1 MQEPSPA
8 LSRRTFVGGATALAA
23 ASLAFPQAA
32 FAVTAAEKQ
41 AEADAVRNQLVGLNA
56 DLEAAAER
64 YYGALDEQNAART
77 AMEAEQVKIDEATA
91 QIANLQDHLGTRARS
106 MYRSGSATFLDFL
119 MGATSFAEF
128 TQNWDILNGLNENDT
143 QMVAETKTLRETV
156 EASKA
161 EYAKQEKI
169 AADKAA
175 EASSASYTVTQHAAR
190 GAIVDSAGVIL
201 ARDTTVYDVYLRIP
215 APPGTDL
222 RETVKAI
229 ESLTGSKDVETQLAA
244 FFAAASAG
252 ELPVM
257 QGVGS
262 DVLTSF
268 YKADLV
274 QSGAVRAAA
283 RGVRTW
289 PNGTLLPHALGF
301 TGPITAEQWPTARRR
316 GLAMDAVIGQSG
328 LEAAYDDLLRG
339 QDGRVLV
346 NTGFDGAVRR
356 TVPLRDAAPGATLVL
371 TVDSDLQK
379 ELQNALLSQI
389 EVLRTTKAA
398 GAGRECCA
406 GAAVVVDVQTGGIL
420 AAASV
425 PGFDLNRYR
434 SDYAALSADAAAPL
448 LDRVCQGLYA
458 PGSAFKPAVA
468 AAALTAGI
476 DPAATVNCTG
486 RYGFYSGYQ
495 PGCLQYGHGGPVD
508 LRTALEYS
516 CNIFFYDVGRRL
528 GVDVFSAMARQLGL
542 ATPTG
547 VEITEAQGRLTWS
560 SDENYQ
566 AGLTLMAAIGQGN
579 TAVTPLQLAAYA
591 ATLANCGQRPALH
604 FADRAVNAATGETV
618 WQYAPTFTTVPGG
631 EGVFGPIRDGMK
643 RMARTTR
650 VLREAPVACAAKTGS
665 PQLADT
671 LPGGGHYVNS
681 VLIGYAPA
689 DDPQIAMAVVLE
701 YGGGGSNAAPILR
714 AVLDA
719 VFGG

>member
-1 MQEPSPA
+1 MANRKNSH
-8 LSRRTFVGGATALAA
+8 RRRVRVAVLMVLCGAV
-23 ASLAFPQAA
+23 FAA
-32 FAVTAAEKQ
+32 FFARLAWMQFVR
-41 AEADAVRNQLVGLNA
+41 AD
-56 DLEAAAER
+56 
-64 YYGALDEQNAART
+64 YY
-77 AMEAEQVKIDEATA
+77 
-91 QIANLQDHLGTRARS
+91 
-106 MYRSGSATFLDFL
+106 
-119 MGATSFAEF
+119 
-128 TQNWDILNGLNENDT
+128 
-143 QMVAETKTLRETV
+143 
-156 EASKA
+156 
-161 EYAKQEKI
+161 
-169 AADKAA
+169 ADKAA

-190 GAIVDSAGVIL
+190 GAIVDSAGVVL

-274 QSGAVRAAA
+274 QSGAVRVAA
-283 RGVRTW
+283 RGVRTR

-339 QDGRVLV
+339 QDGRMLV

-356 TVPLRDAAPGATLVL
+356 TVPLREAAPGATLVL
-371 TVDSDLQK
+371 TVDSALQK

-398 GAGRECCA
+398 GAGRECRA

-434 SDYAALSADAAAPL
+434 ADYAALSADAAAPL

-528 GVDVFSAMARQLGL
+528 SVDVFSAMARQLGL

-560 SDENYQ
+560 SAENYQ

>member
-1 MQEPSPA
+1 MANRKNSH
-8 LSRRTFVGGATALAA
+8 RRRVRVAVLMVLCGAV
-23 ASLAFPQAA
+23 FAA
-32 FAVTAAEKQ
+32 FFARLAWMQFVR
-41 AEADAVRNQLVGLNA
+41 AD
-56 DLEAAAER
+56 
-64 YYGALDEQNAART
+64 YY
-77 AMEAEQVKIDEATA
+77 
-91 QIANLQDHLGTRARS
+91 
-106 MYRSGSATFLDFL
+106 
-119 MGATSFAEF
+119 
-128 TQNWDILNGLNENDT
+128 
-143 QMVAETKTLRETV
+143 
-156 EASKA
+156 
-161 EYAKQEKI
+161 
-169 AADKAA
+169 ADKAA

-190 GAIVDSAGVIL
+190 GAIVDSAGVVL

-215 APPGTDL
+215 APPDTDL

-328 LEAAYDDLLRG
+328 LEAAYDNLLRG

-356 TVPLRDAAPGATLVL
+356 TVPLREAAPGATLVL
-371 TVDSDLQK
+371 TVDSALQK

-389 EVLRTTKAA
+389 EVLCTTKAA
-398 GAGRECCA
+398 GAGRECRA

-618 WQYAPTFTTVPGG
+618 WQYAPTFTTVSGG

>member
-1 MQEPSPA
+1 MANRKNSH
-8 LSRRTFVGGATALAA
+8 RRRVRVAVLMVLCGAV
-23 ASLAFPQAA
+23 FAA
-32 FAVTAAEKQ
+32 FFARLAWMQFVR
-41 AEADAVRNQLVGLNA
+41 AD
-56 DLEAAAER
+56 
-64 YYGALDEQNAART
+64 YY
-77 AMEAEQVKIDEATA
+77 
-91 QIANLQDHLGTRARS
+91 
-106 MYRSGSATFLDFL
+106 
-119 MGATSFAEF
+119 
-128 TQNWDILNGLNENDT
+128 
-143 QMVAETKTLRETV
+143 
-156 EASKA
+156 
-161 EYAKQEKI
+161 
-169 AADKAA
+169 ADKAA

-190 GAIVDSAGVIL
+190 GAIVDSAGVVL
-201 ARDTTVYDVYLRIP
+201 ARDTTVYDIYLRIP

-268 YKADLV
+268 YKVDLV

-356 TVPLRDAAPGATLVL
+356 TVPLREAAPGATLVL
-371 TVDSDLQK
+371 TVDSALQK

-398 GAGRECCA
+398 GAGQECRA

-434 SDYAALSADAAAPL
+434 ADYAALSADAAAPL

-591 ATLANCGQRPALH
+591 ATLANYGQRPALH

-650 VLREAPVACAAKTGS
+650 VLREAPVTCAAKTGS

-719 VFGG
+719 VFDG

>member
-1 MQEPSPA
+1 MPA
-8 LSRRTFVGGATALAA
+8 IGPRSEWLPRPYMSHFLTNKSIFYRGDPMANRKNSHRRRVRVAVLMVLCGAV
-23 ASLAFPQAA
+23 FAA
-32 FAVTAAEKQ
+32 FFARLAWMQFVR
-41 AEADAVRNQLVGLNA
+41 AD
-56 DLEAAAER
+56 
-64 YYGALDEQNAART
+64 YY
-77 AMEAEQVKIDEATA
+77 
-91 QIANLQDHLGTRARS
+91 
-106 MYRSGSATFLDFL
+106 
-119 MGATSFAEF
+119 
-128 TQNWDILNGLNENDT
+128 
-143 QMVAETKTLRETV
+143 
-156 EASKA
+156 
-161 EYAKQEKI
+161 
-169 AADKAA
+169 ADKAA

-190 GAIVDSAGVIL
+190 GAIVDSAGVVL

-268 YKADLV
+268 YKSDLV

-356 TVPLRDAAPGATLVL
+356 TVPLREAAPGATLVL
-371 TVDSDLQK
+371 TVDSALQK

-398 GAGRECCA
+398 GAGRECRA

-434 SDYAALSADAAAPL
+434 ADYAALSADAAAPL

-591 ATLANCGQRPALH
+591 ATLANFGQRPALH

-714 AVLDA
+714 AVLDT
-719 VFGG
+719 VFGV

>member
-1 MQEPSPA
+1 MANRKNSH
-8 LSRRTFVGGATALAA
+8 RRRVRVAVLMVLCGAV
-23 ASLAFPQAA
+23 FAA
-32 FAVTAAEKQ
+32 FFARLAWMQFVR
-41 AEADAVRNQLVGLNA
+41 AD
-56 DLEAAAER
+56 
-64 YYGALDEQNAART
+64 YY
-77 AMEAEQVKIDEATA
+77 
-91 QIANLQDHLGTRARS
+91 
-106 MYRSGSATFLDFL
+106 
-119 MGATSFAEF
+119 
-128 TQNWDILNGLNENDT
+128 
-143 QMVAETKTLRETV
+143 
-156 EASKA
+156 
-161 EYAKQEKI
+161 
-169 AADKAA
+169 ADKAA

-190 GAIVDSAGVIL
+190 GAIVDSAGVVL

-222 RETVKAI
+222 RKTVKAI
-229 ESLTGSKDVETQLAA
+229 ENLTGSKDVETQLAA

-252 ELPVM
+252 ELPVV

-356 TVPLRDAAPGATLVL
+356 TVPLREAAPGATLVL
-371 TVDSDLQK
+371 TVDSALQK

-389 EVLRTTKAA
+389 EVLRTTK
-398 GAGRECCA
+398 GAGRECRA

-434 SDYAALSADAAAPL
+434 ADYAALAADAAAPL

-486 RYGFYSGYQ
+486 RYGFYNGYQ

-547 VEITEAQGRLTWS
+547 VEIAEAQGRLTWS

-618 WQYAPTFTTVPGG
+618 WQYTPTFTTVPGG

-650 VLREAPVACAAKTGS
+650 VLREGPVACAAKTGS

>member
-1 MQEPSPA
+1 MANRKNSH
-8 LSRRTFVGGATALAA
+8 RRRVRVAVLMVLCGAV
-23 ASLAFPQAA
+23 FAA
-32 FAVTAAEKQ
+32 FFARLAWMQFVR
-41 AEADAVRNQLVGLNA
+41 AD
-56 DLEAAAER
+56 
-64 YYGALDEQNAART
+64 YY
-77 AMEAEQVKIDEATA
+77 
-91 QIANLQDHLGTRARS
+91 
-106 MYRSGSATFLDFL
+106 
-119 MGATSFAEF
+119 
-128 TQNWDILNGLNENDT
+128 
-143 QMVAETKTLRETV
+143 
-156 EASKA
+156 
-161 EYAKQEKI
+161 
-169 AADKAA
+169 ADKAA

-190 GAIVDSAGVIL
+190 GAIVDSAGVVL

-356 TVPLRDAAPGATLVL
+356 TVPLREAAPGATLVL
-371 TVDSDLQK
+371 TVDSALQK

-398 GAGRECCA
+398 GAGRECRA

-434 SDYAALSADAAAPL
+434 ADYAALSADAAAPL

-468 AAALTAGI
+468 AAALTASI

-579 TAVTPLQLAAYA
+579 TAVTPLQLVAYA
-591 ATLANCGQRPALH
+591 AALANCGQRPALH

-618 WQYAPTFTTVPGG
+618 WQYAPTFTTVSGG

-650 VLREAPVACAAKTGS
+650 VLREAPVPCAAKTGS

-719 VFGG
+719 VFGV

>member
-1 MQEPSPA
+1 MANRKNSH
-8 LSRRTFVGGATALAA
+8 RRRVRVAVLMVLCGAV
-23 ASLAFPQAA
+23 FAA
-32 FAVTAAEKQ
+32 FFARLAWMQFVR
-41 AEADAVRNQLVGLNA
+41 AD
-56 DLEAAAER
+56 
-64 YYGALDEQNAART
+64 YY
-77 AMEAEQVKIDEATA
+77 
-91 QIANLQDHLGTRARS
+91 
-106 MYRSGSATFLDFL
+106 
-119 MGATSFAEF
+119 
-128 TQNWDILNGLNENDT
+128 
-143 QMVAETKTLRETV
+143 
-156 EASKA
+156 
-161 EYAKQEKI
+161 
-169 AADKAA
+169 ADKAA

-190 GAIVDSAGVIL
+190 GAIVDSAGVVL

-356 TVPLRDAAPGATLVL
+356 TVPLREAAPGATLVL
-371 TVDSDLQK
+371 TVDSALQK

-398 GAGRECCA
+398 GAGRECRA

-528 GVDVFSAMARQLGL
+528 GVDVFSTMARQLGL
-542 ATPTG
+542 TTPTG

-604 FADRAVNAATGETV
+604 FADRAVNAATGEAV

-650 VLREAPVACAAKTGS
+650 VLREAPVVCAAKTGS

>member
-1 MQEPSPA
+1 MANRKNSH
-8 LSRRTFVGGATALAA
+8 RRRVRVAVLMVLCGAV
-23 ASLAFPQAA
+23 FAA
-32 FAVTAAEKQ
+32 FFARLAWMQFVR
-41 AEADAVRNQLVGLNA
+41 AD
-56 DLEAAAER
+56 
-64 YYGALDEQNAART
+64 YY
-77 AMEAEQVKIDEATA
+77 
-91 QIANLQDHLGTRARS
+91 
-106 MYRSGSATFLDFL
+106 
-119 MGATSFAEF
+119 
-128 TQNWDILNGLNENDT
+128 
-143 QMVAETKTLRETV
+143 
-156 EASKA
+156 
-161 EYAKQEKI
+161 
-169 AADKAA
+169 ADKAA

-190 GAIVDSAGVIL
+190 GAIVDSAGVVL

-301 TGPITAEQWPTARRR
+301 TGPITAEQWPSARRR

-356 TVPLRDAAPGATLVL
+356 TVPLREAAPGATLVL
-371 TVDSDLQK
+371 TVDSSLQK

-398 GAGRECCA
+398 GAGRECRA

-434 SDYAALSADAAAPL
+434 ADYAALSADAAAPL

-486 RYGFYSGYQ
+486 RYGFYSSYQ

-650 VLREAPVACAAKTGS
+650 VLREGPVACAAKTGS

-719 VFGG
+719 VFDG

>member
-1 MQEPSPA
+1 MANRKNSH
-8 LSRRTFVGGATALAA
+8 RRRVRVAVLMVLCGAV
-23 ASLAFPQAA
+23 FAA
-32 FAVTAAEKQ
+32 FFARLAWMQFVR
-41 AEADAVRNQLVGLNA
+41 AD
-56 DLEAAAER
+56 
-64 YYGALDEQNAART
+64 YY
-77 AMEAEQVKIDEATA
+77 
-91 QIANLQDHLGTRARS
+91 
-106 MYRSGSATFLDFL
+106 
-119 MGATSFAEF
+119 
-128 TQNWDILNGLNENDT
+128 
-143 QMVAETKTLRETV
+143 
-156 EASKA
+156 
-161 EYAKQEKI
+161 
-169 AADKAA
+169 ADKAA

-190 GAIVDSAGVIL
+190 GAIVDSAGVVL

-252 ELPVM
+252 ELPVA

-356 TVPLRDAAPGATLVL
+356 TVPLREAAPGATLVL
-371 TVDSDLQK
+371 TVDSALQK
-379 ELQNALLSQI
+379 ELQNVLLSQI

-398 GAGRECCA
+398 GAGRECRA

-434 SDYAALSADAAAPL
+434 ADYAALSADAAAPL

-547 VEITEAQGRLTWS
+547 VEITEAQGRLTWC

-591 ATLANCGQRPALH
+591 AALANCGQRPALH

-631 EGVFGPIRDGMK
+631 EDVFGPIRDGMK

-650 VLREAPVACAAKTGS
+650 ALREAPVACAAKTGS

>member
-1 MQEPSPA
+1 MANRKNSH
-8 LSRRTFVGGATALAA
+8 RRRVRVAVLMVLCGAV
-23 ASLAFPQAA
+23 FAA
-32 FAVTAAEKQ
+32 FFARLAWMQFVR
-41 AEADAVRNQLVGLNA
+41 AD
-56 DLEAAAER
+56 
-64 YYGALDEQNAART
+64 YY
-77 AMEAEQVKIDEATA
+77 
-91 QIANLQDHLGTRARS
+91 
-106 MYRSGSATFLDFL
+106 
-119 MGATSFAEF
+119 
-128 TQNWDILNGLNENDT
+128 
-143 QMVAETKTLRETV
+143 
-156 EASKA
+156 
-161 EYAKQEKI
+161 
-169 AADKAA
+169 ADKAA

-190 GAIVDSAGVIL
+190 GAIVDSAGVVL

-252 ELPVM
+252 ELPVA

-356 TVPLRDAAPGATLVL
+356 TVPLREAAPGATLVL
-371 TVDSDLQK
+371 TVDSALQK
-379 ELQNALLSQI
+379 ELQNVLLSQI

-398 GAGRECCA
+398 GAGRECRA

-434 SDYAALSADAAAPL
+434 ADYAALSADAAAPL

-547 VEITEAQGRLTWS
+547 VEITEAQGRLTWC

-591 ATLANCGQRPALH
+591 AALANCGQRPALH

-631 EGVFGPIRDGMK
+631 EDVFGPIRDGMK

-650 VLREAPVACAAKTGS
+650 ALREAPVACAAKTGS

-671 LPGGGHYVNS
+671 PPGGGHYVNS

>member
-1 MQEPSPA
+1 MPA
-8 LSRRTFVGGATALAA
+8 IGPRSEWLPRHYMSHFLTNKSIFYRGDPMANRKNSHRRRVRVAVLMVLCGAV
-23 ASLAFPQAA
+23 FAA
-32 FAVTAAEKQ
+32 FFARLAWMQFVR
-41 AEADAVRNQLVGLNA
+41 AD
-56 DLEAAAER
+56 
-64 YYGALDEQNAART
+64 YY
-77 AMEAEQVKIDEATA
+77 
-91 QIANLQDHLGTRARS
+91 
-106 MYRSGSATFLDFL
+106 
-119 MGATSFAEF
+119 
-128 TQNWDILNGLNENDT
+128 
-143 QMVAETKTLRETV
+143 
-156 EASKA
+156 
-161 EYAKQEKI
+161 
-169 AADKAA
+169 ADKAA

-190 GAIVDSAGVIL
+190 GAIVDSAGVVL

-356 TVPLRDAAPGATLVL
+356 TVPLREAAPGATLVL
-371 TVDSDLQK
+371 TVDSALQK

-398 GAGRECCA
+398 GAGRECRA

-468 AAALTAGI
+468 AATLTAGI

-631 EGVFGPIRDGMK
+631 EGVFGPVRDGMK

-650 VLREAPVACAAKTGS
+650 VLREASVACAAKTGS

>member
-1 MQEPSPA
+1 MANRKNSH
-8 LSRRTFVGGATALAA
+8 RRRVRVAVLMVLCGAV
-23 ASLAFPQAA
+23 FAA
-32 FAVTAAEKQ
+32 FFARLAWMQFVR
-41 AEADAVRNQLVGLNA
+41 AD
-56 DLEAAAER
+56 
-64 YYGALDEQNAART
+64 YY
-77 AMEAEQVKIDEATA
+77 
-91 QIANLQDHLGTRARS
+91 
-106 MYRSGSATFLDFL
+106 
-119 MGATSFAEF
+119 
-128 TQNWDILNGLNENDT
+128 
-143 QMVAETKTLRETV
+143 
-156 EASKA
+156 
-161 EYAKQEKI
+161 
-169 AADKAA
+169 ADKAA

-190 GAIVDSAGVIL
+190 GAIVDSAGVVL

-289 PNGTLLPHALGF
+289 PNGTLLSHALGF

-356 TVPLRDAAPGATLVL
+356 TVPLREAAPGATLVL
-371 TVDSDLQK
+371 TVDSALQK

-398 GAGRECCA
+398 GAGRECRA

-434 SDYAALSADAAAPL
+434 ADYAALSADAAAPL

-528 GVDVFSAMARQLGL
+528 GVDMFSAMARQLGL

-591 ATLANCGQRPALH
+591 AALANCGQRPALH

-719 VFGG
+719 VFGV

>member
-1 MQEPSPA
+1 MANRKNSH
-8 LSRRTFVGGATALAA
+8 RRRVRVAVLMVLCGAV
-23 ASLAFPQAA
+23 FAA
-32 FAVTAAEKQ
+32 FFARLAWMQFVR
-41 AEADAVRNQLVGLNA
+41 AD
-56 DLEAAAER
+56 
-64 YYGALDEQNAART
+64 YY
-77 AMEAEQVKIDEATA
+77 
-91 QIANLQDHLGTRARS
+91 
-106 MYRSGSATFLDFL
+106 
-119 MGATSFAEF
+119 
-128 TQNWDILNGLNENDT
+128 
-143 QMVAETKTLRETV
+143 
-156 EASKA
+156 
-161 EYAKQEKI
+161 
-169 AADKAA
+169 ADKAA

-190 GAIVDSAGVIL
+190 GAIVDSAGVVL

-268 YKADLV
+268 YKVDLV

-371 TVDSDLQK
+371 TVDSALQK

-398 GAGRECCA
+398 GAGRECRA

-434 SDYAALSADAAAPL
+434 ADYAALSADAAAPL

-528 GVDVFSAMARQLGL
+528 GVDVFSTMARQLGL

-591 ATLANCGQRPALH
+591 AALANCGQRPALH

>member
-1 MQEPSPA
+1 MANRKNSH
-8 LSRRTFVGGATALAA
+8 RRRVRVAVLMVLCGAV
-23 ASLAFPQAA
+23 FAA
-32 FAVTAAEKQ
+32 FFARLAWMQFVR
-41 AEADAVRNQLVGLNA
+41 AD
-56 DLEAAAER
+56 
-64 YYGALDEQNAART
+64 YY
-77 AMEAEQVKIDEATA
+77 
-91 QIANLQDHLGTRARS
+91 
-106 MYRSGSATFLDFL
+106 
-119 MGATSFAEF
+119 
-128 TQNWDILNGLNENDT
+128 
-143 QMVAETKTLRETV
+143 
-156 EASKA
+156 
-161 EYAKQEKI
+161 
-169 AADKAA
+169 ADKAA

-190 GAIVDSAGVIL
+190 GAIVDSAGVVL

-252 ELPVM
+252 ELPVA

-268 YKADLV
+268 YKTDLV

-356 TVPLRDAAPGATLVL
+356 TVPLREAAPGATLVL
-371 TVDSDLQK
+371 TVDSALQK

-398 GAGRECCA
+398 GAGRECRA

-434 SDYAALSADAAAPL
+434 PDYAALSADAAAPL

-547 VEITEAQGRLTWS
+547 VELTEAQGRLTWS

-618 WQYAPTFTTVPGG
+618 WQYAPTFTAVPGG

-643 RMARTTR
+643 RMAQTTR

>member
-1 MQEPSPA
+1 MA
-8 LSRRTFVGGATALAA
+8 NRKNSRRRLRVAVLMVLCGAV
-23 ASLAFPQAA
+23 FAA
-32 FAVTAAEKQ
+32 FFARLAWMQFVR
-41 AEADAVRNQLVGLNA
+41 AD
-56 DLEAAAER
+56 
-64 YYGALDEQNAART
+64 YY
-77 AMEAEQVKIDEATA
+77 
-91 QIANLQDHLGTRARS
+91 
-106 MYRSGSATFLDFL
+106 
-119 MGATSFAEF
+119 
-128 TQNWDILNGLNENDT
+128 
-143 QMVAETKTLRETV
+143 
-156 EASKA
+156 
-161 EYAKQEKI
+161 
-169 AADKAA
+169 ADKAA

-190 GAIVDSAGVIL
+190 GAIVDSAGVVL

-252 ELPVM
+252 ELPVV

-356 TVPLRDAAPGATLVL
+356 TVPLREAAPGATLVL
-371 TVDSDLQK
+371 TVDSALQK
-379 ELQNALLSQI
+379 ELQYALLSQI

-398 GAGRECCA
+398 GAGRECRA

-434 SDYAALSADAAAPL
+434 ADYAALSADAAAPL

-542 ATPTG
+542 ATPTC

-591 ATLANCGQRPALH
+591 AALANCGQRPALH

>member
-1 MQEPSPA
+1 MANRKNSH
-8 LSRRTFVGGATALAA
+8 RRRVRVAVLMVLCGAV
-23 ASLAFPQAA
+23 FAA
-32 FAVTAAEKQ
+32 FFARLAWMQFVR
-41 AEADAVRNQLVGLNA
+41 AD
-56 DLEAAAER
+56 
-64 YYGALDEQNAART
+64 YY
-77 AMEAEQVKIDEATA
+77 
-91 QIANLQDHLGTRARS
+91 
-106 MYRSGSATFLDFL
+106 
-119 MGATSFAEF
+119 
-128 TQNWDILNGLNENDT
+128 
-143 QMVAETKTLRETV
+143 
-156 EASKA
+156 
-161 EYAKQEKI
+161 
-169 AADKAA
+169 ADKAA

-190 GAIVDSAGVIL
+190 GAIVDSAGVVL

-252 ELPVM
+252 ELPVA

-356 TVPLRDAAPGATLVL
+356 TVPLREAAPGATLVL
-371 TVDSDLQK
+371 TVDSALQK

-398 GAGRECCA
+398 GAGRECRA

-434 SDYAALSADAAAPL
+434 
-448 LDRVCQGLYA
+448 
-458 PGSAFKPAVA
+458 
-468 AAALTAGI
+468 
-476 DPAATVNCTG
+476 
-486 RYGFYSGYQ
+486 
-495 PGCLQYGHGGPVD
+495 
-508 LRTALEYS
+508 
-516 CNIFFYDVGRRL
+516 
-528 GVDVFSAMARQLGL
+528 
-542 ATPTG
+542 
-547 VEITEAQGRLTWS
+547 
-560 SDENYQ
+560 
-566 AGLTLMAAIGQGN
+566 
-579 TAVTPLQLAAYA
+579 
-591 ATLANCGQRPALH
+591 
-604 FADRAVNAATGETV
+604 
-618 WQYAPTFTTVPGG
+618 
-631 EGVFGPIRDGMK
+631 
-643 RMARTTR
+643 
-650 VLREAPVACAAKTGS
+650 
-665 PQLADT
+665 
-671 LPGGGHYVNS
+671 
-681 VLIGYAPA
+681 
-689 DDPQIAMAVVLE
+689 
-701 YGGGGSNAAPILR
+701 
-714 AVLDA
+714 
-719 VFGG
+719 

>member
-1 MQEPSPA
+1 MANRKNSH
-8 LSRRTFVGGATALAA
+8 RRRVRVAVLMVLCGAV
-23 ASLAFPQAA
+23 FAA
-32 FAVTAAEKQ
+32 FFARLAWMQFVR
-41 AEADAVRNQLVGLNA
+41 AD
-56 DLEAAAER
+56 
-64 YYGALDEQNAART
+64 YY
-77 AMEAEQVKIDEATA
+77 
-91 QIANLQDHLGTRARS
+91 
-106 MYRSGSATFLDFL
+106 
-119 MGATSFAEF
+119 
-128 TQNWDILNGLNENDT
+128 
-143 QMVAETKTLRETV
+143 
-156 EASKA
+156 
-161 EYAKQEKI
+161 
-169 AADKAA
+169 ADKAA

-190 GAIVDSAGVIL
+190 GAIVDSAGVVL

-356 TVPLRDAAPGATLVL
+356 TVPLREAAPGATLVL
-371 TVDSDLQK
+371 TVDSALQK

-389 EVLRTTKAA
+389 EVLRTTKA
-398 GAGRECCA
+398 A

-508 LRTALEYS
+508 LRMALEYS

-591 ATLANCGQRPALH
+591 ATLANCGQRPTLH

-618 WQYAPTFTTVPGG
+618 WQYAPTFTTVSGG

>member
-1 MQEPSPA
+1 MPA
-8 LSRRTFVGGATALAA
+8 IGPRSEWLPRPYMSHFLTNKSIFYRGDPMANRKNSHRRRVRVAVLMVLCGAV
-23 ASLAFPQAA
+23 FAA
-32 FAVTAAEKQ
+32 FFARLAWMQFVR
-41 AEADAVRNQLVGLNA
+41 AD
-56 DLEAAAER
+56 
-64 YYGALDEQNAART
+64 YY
-77 AMEAEQVKIDEATA
+77 
-91 QIANLQDHLGTRARS
+91 
-106 MYRSGSATFLDFL
+106 
-119 MGATSFAEF
+119 
-128 TQNWDILNGLNENDT
+128 
-143 QMVAETKTLRETV
+143 
-156 EASKA
+156 
-161 EYAKQEKI
+161 
-169 AADKAA
+169 ADKAA

-190 GAIVDSAGVIL
+190 GAIVDSAGGVL

-252 ELPVM
+252 ELPVA

-328 LEAAYDDLLRG
+328 LEAAYDDLLCG

-356 TVPLRDAAPGATLVL
+356 TVPLREAAPGATLVL
-371 TVDSDLQK
+371 TVDSALQK

-398 GAGRECCA
+398 GAGRECRA

-434 SDYAALSADAAAPL
+434 ADYAALSANAAAPL

>member
-1 MQEPSPA
+1 MPA
-8 LSRRTFVGGATALAA
+8 IGPRSEWLPRHYMSHFLTNKSIFYRGDPMANRKNSHRRRVRVAVLMVLCGAV
-23 ASLAFPQAA
+23 FAA
-32 FAVTAAEKQ
+32 FFARLAWMQFVR
-41 AEADAVRNQLVGLNA
+41 AD
-56 DLEAAAER
+56 
-64 YYGALDEQNAART
+64 YY
-77 AMEAEQVKIDEATA
+77 
-91 QIANLQDHLGTRARS
+91 
-106 MYRSGSATFLDFL
+106 
-119 MGATSFAEF
+119 
-128 TQNWDILNGLNENDT
+128 
-143 QMVAETKTLRETV
+143 
-156 EASKA
+156 
-161 EYAKQEKI
+161 
-169 AADKAA
+169 ADKAA

-190 GAIVDSAGVIL
+190 GAIVDSAGVVL

-356 TVPLRDAAPGATLVL
+356 TVPLREAAPGATLVL
-371 TVDSDLQK
+371 TVDSALQK

-398 GAGRECCA
+398 GAGRECRA

-425 PGFDLNRYR
+425 PGFDLKRYR
-434 SDYAALSADAAAPL
+434 ADYAALAADAAAPL

-486 RYGFYSGYQ
+486 RYGFYSSYQ

-591 ATLANCGQRPALH
+591 ATLANCGQRPTLH

-618 WQYAPTFTTVPGG
+618 WQYAPTFTTVSGG

>member
-1 MQEPSPA
+1 MANRKNSH
-8 LSRRTFVGGATALAA
+8 RRRVRVAVLMVLCGAV
-23 ASLAFPQAA
+23 FAA
-32 FAVTAAEKQ
+32 FFARLAWMQFVR
-41 AEADAVRNQLVGLNA
+41 AD
-56 DLEAAAER
+56 
-64 YYGALDEQNAART
+64 YY
-77 AMEAEQVKIDEATA
+77 
-91 QIANLQDHLGTRARS
+91 
-106 MYRSGSATFLDFL
+106 
-119 MGATSFAEF
+119 
-128 TQNWDILNGLNENDT
+128 
-143 QMVAETKTLRETV
+143 
-156 EASKA
+156 
-161 EYAKQEKI
+161 
-169 AADKAA
+169 ADKAA

-190 GAIVDSAGVIL
+190 GAIVDSAGVVL

-301 TGPITAEQWPTARRR
+301 TGPVTAEQWPTARRR

-371 TVDSDLQK
+371 TVDSALQK

-398 GAGRECCA
+398 GAGRECRA

-425 PGFDLNRYR
+425 PDFDLNRYR

-476 DPAATVNCTG
+476 DAAATVNCTG

-650 VLREAPVACAAKTGS
+650 VLREAPVVCAAKTGS

>member
-1 MQEPSPA
+1 MPA
-8 LSRRTFVGGATALAA
+8 IGPRSEWLPRPYMSHFLTNKSIFYRGDPMANRKNSHRRRVRVAVLMVLCGAV
-23 ASLAFPQAA
+23 FAA
-32 FAVTAAEKQ
+32 FFARLAWMQFVR
-41 AEADAVRNQLVGLNA
+41 AD
-56 DLEAAAER
+56 
-64 YYGALDEQNAART
+64 YY
-77 AMEAEQVKIDEATA
+77 
-91 QIANLQDHLGTRARS
+91 
-106 MYRSGSATFLDFL
+106 
-119 MGATSFAEF
+119 
-128 TQNWDILNGLNENDT
+128 
-143 QMVAETKTLRETV
+143 
-156 EASKA
+156 
-161 EYAKQEKI
+161 
-169 AADKAA
+169 ADKAA

-190 GAIVDSAGVIL
+190 GAIVDSAGVVL

-371 TVDSDLQK
+371 TVDSALQK

-398 GAGRECCA
+398 GAGRECRA

-434 SDYAALSADAAAPL
+434 ADYAALSADAAAPL

-650 VLREAPVACAAKTGS
+650 VLREAPVVCAAKTGS